1 MEAVKTPGRLTMYT
15 TRGCGDCTASKR
27 VLEGAGVDYDEIDLD
42 RDPAAVATVL
52 AINGGYRTV
61 PTILFP
67 DGRVLVEPSRREL
80 LGALGVAQDPTFLD
94 RLSDVLHPRR

>member
-1 MEAVKTPGRLTMYT
+1 MA
-15 TRGCGDCTASKR
+15 KR
-27 VLEGAGVDYDEIDLD
+27 VLEGAGVDYEEIDLD
-42 RDPAAVATVL
+42 SDPAAVPTVL

-80 LGALGVAQDPTFLD
+80 LSALGLAQDPTFLD
-94 RLSDVLHPRR
+94 RVSDMLHPRR

>member
-1 MEAVKTPGRLTMYT
+1 MRIYT
-15 TRGCGDCTASKR
+15 TAWCGDCKMAKR
-27 VLEGAGVDYDEIDLD
+27 VLEGAGVDYEEIDLD

-61 PTILFP
+61 PTILFL

-80 LGALGVAQDPTFLD
+80 LAALGLAQDPTFLD
-94 RLSDVLHPRR
+94 RVSKLLHPHG